1 MTGVMDAAIARR
13 IERNVD
19 RGASALFAGAA
30 AYCTYGALSPIIAQ
44 PILGAYCGGAAALAY
59 VLTVRG
65 LILMGAGQ
73 QRHPVPVF
81 DLRKIDPMPPMP
93 SMPAEELILTDAD
106 RVAVAQPDIATPA
119 LDELVLDDIVA
130 DLEPDSRI
138 VRLFDR
144 QAMPSPGQLK
154 QQIDQHLAATDAPV
168 ESGREEGG
176 PEESSDAS
184 QALSDALSELR
195 RSLR

>member
-1 MTGVMDAAIARR
+1 MDAAIARR

-30 AYCTYGALSPIIAQ
+30 AYCTYGVLSPAIAQ

-59 VLTVRG
+59 LLTVRG
-65 LILMGAGQ
+65 LMLTGVGE

-81 DLRKIDPMPPMP
+81 DLRKIDPMPVGV
-93 SMPAEELILTDAD
+93 LILTDAD
-106 RVAVAQPDIATPA
+106 RVAAAPAEDVAAEHSAAEPDV
-119 LDELVLDDIVA
+119 LVLDDIVA
-130 DLEPDSRI
+130 ELDPDSRV

-144 QAMPSPGQLK
+144 QAMPTPGQLK
-154 QQIDQHLAATDAPV
+154 QQIDQHLAAPAIPDDV
-168 ESGREEGG
+168 G
-176 PEESSDAS
+176 DAS